1 MQGFVAGIGPFHD
14 PVTWYGINYAGTQKT
29 QWDFQNK
36 GTLTS
41 PAQRK
46 GKAATVTYLAWVAG
60 GIRERASGS
69 RATITSRAPPAREF
83 ASGKAAS
90 ETHSSPIL
98 SRICNS
104 RSPLR
109 YQNK

>member
-46 GKAATVTYLAWVAG
+46 GKAATVTYLACVAG

-90 ETHSSPIL
+90 EIHSSPIL
-98 SRICNS
+98 SRLCNS